1 MFRGHM
7 SIQFDPSRDLEETP
21 GDGTECSMFEFE
33 IRYQAMA
40 MLYKCLFRLFFLP
53 EFCHKLNDF
62 CLQKRPA
69 PRLASL
75 WYKTCL
81 MNWDITVF
89 CASWGALC
97 PEVIIHAP
105 LPISVSPPL
114 RTLGPAP
121 RLMASTFHAPPR
133 ARRSTG
139 LWLAEYLDTV
149 MCPFLT
155 DIVTYLAL
163 VKYLKGCSQQWLV
176 LYQYFETSVCKDE
189 PCF

>member
-7 SIQFDPSRDLEETP
+7 SIQFDPSRDREEIP
-21 GDGTECSMFEFE
+21 GAGTECSMFEFE
-33 IRYQAMA
+33 IRYRAMA

-81 MNWDITVF
+81 MNGDITVF
-89 CASWGALC
+89 WASWGALC

-105 LPISVSPPL
+105 LLFPCPLPFAPSVQL
-114 RTLGPAP
+114 RDWWRALSTLRPGHSGAQNI
-121 RLMASTFHAPPR
+121 
-133 ARRSTG
+133 
-139 LWLAEYLDTV
+139 YLDTV

-155 DIVTYLAL
+155 DIVTYPAL
-163 VKYLKGCSQQWLV
+163 VK
-176 LYQYFETSVCKDE
+176 
-189 PCF
+189 

>member
-7 SIQFDPSRDLEETP
+7 SIQFDPSRDREETP
-21 GDGTECSMFEFE
+21 GAGTECFMFEFE
-33 IRYQAMA
+33 IRYLAMA

-89 CASWGALC
+89 WPA
-97 PEVIIHAP
+97 EVRCVQRLLSMLRSLFPCP
-105 LPISVSPPL
+105 LPF
-114 RTLGPAP
+114 AP
-121 RLMASTFHAPPR
+121 RSSSETDGEHFPRSAPGTEEHR
-133 ARRSTG
+133 ISRYCDVSIFNRHRYVSCTCK
-139 LWLAEYLDTV
+139 V
-149 MCPFLT
+149 
-155 DIVTYLAL
+155 
-163 VKYLKGCSQQWLV
+163 KGCSQQWLV

>member
-7 SIQFDPSRDLEETP
+7 SIQFDPSRDQEETP
-21 GDGTECSMFEFE
+21 GAGTECSMFEFE

-89 CASWGALC
+89 WPA
-97 PEVIIHAP
+97 EVRCVQRLLSMLRSLFPCP
-105 LPISVSPPL
+105 LPF
-114 RTLGPAP
+114 AP
-121 RLMASTFHAPPR
+121 RSSSETDGEHFPRSAPGTEEHR
-133 ARRSTG
+133 ISRYCDVSIFNRHRYVSCTCK
-139 LWLAEYLDTV
+139 V
-149 MCPFLT
+149 
-155 DIVTYLAL
+155 
-163 VKYLKGCSQQWLV
+163 KGCSQQWLV

>member
-7 SIQFDPSRDLEETP
+7 SIQFDPSRDREETP

-62 CLQKRPA
+62 CLQKRPE
-69 PRLASL
+69 PRLPL
-75 WYKTCL
+75 IQNMLHELRYHRVL
-81 MNWDITVF
+81 
-89 CASWGALC
+89 ASWGVLC
-97 PEVIIHAP
+97 P
-105 LPISVSPPL
+105 LPF
-114 RTLGPAP
+114 AP
-121 RLMASTFHAPPR
+121 RSSSETDGEHFPRSAPGTEEHR
-133 ARRSTG
+133 ISRYCDVSIFNRHRYVSYTCK
-139 LWLAEYLDTV
+139 V
-149 MCPFLT
+149 
-155 DIVTYLAL
+155 
-163 VKYLKGCSQQWLV
+163 KGCSQQWLV

>member
-7 SIQFDPSRDLEETP
+7 SIQFDPSRDREEIP

-33 IRYQAMA
+33 IRYRAMA

-89 CASWGALC
+89 WPA
-97 PEVIIHAP
+97 EVRCVQRLLSMLRSYFLVP
-105 LPISVSPPL
+105 SPSH
-114 RTLGPAP
+114 LGPAP

-133 ARRSTG
+133 ARRST
-139 LWLAEYLDTV
+139 EYLDTV

-163 VKYLKGCSQQWLV
+163 VK
-176 LYQYFETSVCKDE
+176 
-189 PCF
+189 